1 MSIVTKESNP
11 ELYNA
16 LFPEDEIKDFTI
28 NSKSITIGRIDAT
41 KVPLDKLPTP
51 IYRSI
56 IKIGNMGVL
65 SFSKYNKFQKKMIKL
80 FFGFEVEDYER

>member
-1 MSIVTKESNP
+1 MN
-11 ELYNA
+11 
-16 LFPEDEIKDFTI
+16 DEIKVFKI
-28 NSKSITIGRIDAT
+28 NSESITIGRIDAT
-41 KVPLDKLPTP
+41 TVPLDKLPTP

-56 IKIGNMGVL
+56 IKVGNMEVL